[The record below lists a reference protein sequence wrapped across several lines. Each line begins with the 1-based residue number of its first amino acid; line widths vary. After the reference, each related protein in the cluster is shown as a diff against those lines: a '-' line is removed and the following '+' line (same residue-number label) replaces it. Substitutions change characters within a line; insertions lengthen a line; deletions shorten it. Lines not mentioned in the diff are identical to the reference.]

1 MKTLIAVPAL
11 DLIQTEFVKC
21 LTGLLQ
27 RLYKDGVSVDVKFIT
42 GTLVYA
48 ARDKLA
54 IHAIQHG
61 YTDVLWLDADMV
73 FDDELLYDLQFSHK
87 DFVSGIAR
95 SRRPPYVSCLFS
107 DLSRV
112 QRVESY
118 PSDTFRVAGCGF
130 ACVLIKTD
138 ILRAVREKFGTC
150 FLPTADLGEDLAFC
164 DRASKLGY
172 AIWAEPAVKVGH
184 IGHIT
189 IYPDDAEALNRINM
203 EVHRAEQS

>member
-11 DLIQTEFVKC
+11 DYIPAKFVEC
-21 LTGLLQ
+21 LTALLQ
-27 RLYKDGVSVDVKFIT
+27 RLNKDGVNVDVKFIT

-54 IHAIQHG
+54 IHAIQNG
-61 YTDVLWLDADMV
+61 YTHVLWLDADMV
-73 FDDELLYDLQFSHK
+73 FDDEILYDLQFSHK

-95 SRRPPYVSCLFS
+95 SRRAPYVSCLFS

-112 QRVESY
+112 QRVDDY
-118 PSDTFRVAGCGF
+118 PNDTFRVAGCGF
-130 ACVLIKTD
+130 ACVLVKTD

-150 FLPTADLGEDLAFC
+150 ILPTADLGEDLAFC

-184 IGHIT
+184 IAQLT
-189 IYPDDAEALNRINM
+189 IYPDDVEALNRINM
-203 EVHRAEQS
+203 EAHNA

>member
-11 DLIQTEFVKC
+11 DYIPAKFVEC
-21 LTGLLQ
+21 LTALLQ
-27 RLYKDGVSVDVKFIT
+27 RLNKDGVNVDVKFIT

-54 IHAIQHG
+54 IHAIQNG
-61 YTDVLWLDADMV
+61 YTHVLWLDADMV
-73 FDDELLYDLQFSHK
+73 FDDEILYDLQFSHK

-95 SRRPPYVSCLFS
+95 SRRAPYVSCLFS

-112 QRVESY
+112 QRVDDY
-118 PSDTFRVAGCGF
+118 PNDTFRVAGCGF
-130 ACVLIKTD
+130 ACVLVKTD

-184 IGHIT
+184 IAQLT
-189 IYPDDAEALNRINM
+189 IYPDDVEALNRINM
-203 EVHRAEQS
+203 EAHNA

>member
-1 MKTLIAVPAL
+1 MKILIAVPAL
-11 DLIQTEFVKC
+11 DYIPAEFVKC
-21 LTGLLQ
+21 LTALIQ
-27 RLYKDGVSVDVKFIT
+27 RLDRDGVMADVKLLT

-61 YTDVLWLDADMV
+61 YTHVLWLDSDMI
-73 FDDELLYDLQFSHK
+73 FDDEILYDLQFSHK

-107 DLSRV
+107 DLSMI
-112 QRVESY
+112 QRVENY
-118 PSDTFRVAGCGF
+118 PSDTFRIAGCGF
-130 ACVLIKTD
+130 ACVLIKTE
-138 ILRAVREKFGTC
+138 IMAAVRAHYNTC

-164 DRASKLGY
+164 QRASSMGY
-172 AIWAEPAVKVGH
+172 PIWAEPAAKVGH

-189 IYPDDAEALNRINM
+189 IYPDDAEALNQINM
-203 EVHRAEQS
+203 EAHHA

>member
-1 MKTLIAVPAL
+1 MKTLIAVPAF
-11 DLIQTEFVKC
+11 DNIATKFVEC
-21 LTGLLQ
+21 LTALLQ

-42 GTLVYA
+42 GTLVHA

-54 IHAIQHG
+54 IHAIQNG
-61 YTDVLWLDADMV
+61 YTHVLWLDADMV

-87 DFVSGIAR
+87 DFVTGIAR

-107 DLSRV
+107 DMSRI
-112 QRVESY
+112 QRVEEY
-118 PSDTFRVAGCGF
+118 PTDTFRVAGCGF
-130 ACVLIKTD
+130 ACVLIKTE
-138 ILRAVREKFGTC
+138 ILKAVREKFNTC

-164 DRASKLGY
+164 DRAAKCGY

-184 IGHIT
+184 IGHIV

-203 EVHRAEQS
+203 GVFDA